1 MLKVEGIDV
10 HYGIIPAVRQLSLRV
25 EEGQIVALVG
35 ANGAGKT
42 TTLKT
47 IAGVLQPKKGRVI
60 YNGED
65 VTELASDKRVRM
77 GITLIP
83 EGRQIF
89 SGLSVKEN
97 LLLGAYYRKDRDEIK
112 KDVNWIHGLF
122 AVLIER
128 QSQIAGTLSG
138 GEQQMLALGR
148 GLMSRP
154 KLLLLDEPSLGLAP
168 MITKDVYQAIQK
180 INETGITILLV
191 EQNINIAMKVADY
204 AYVMETGSLK
214 LQGKPEDVMRSEEIR
229 KAYLGD

>member
-10 HYGIIPAVRQLSLRV
+10 HYGIIPAVRQLSLMV
-25 EEGQIVALVG
+25 EEGQVVALVG

-47 IAGVLQPKKGRVI
+47 IAGVLQPKKGRII

-65 VTELASDKRVRM
+65 VTELPSDKRVRM

-97 LLLGAYYRKDRDEIK
+97 LLLGAYYRKDKDEIK

-128 QSQIAGTLSG
+128 ESQIAGTLSG

-180 INETGITILLV
+180 INEAGITILLV

>member
-10 HYGIIPAVRQLSLRV
+10 HYGIIPAVRQLSLMV
-25 EEGQIVALVG
+25 EEGQVVALVG

-47 IAGVLQPKKGRVI
+47 IAGVLQPKKGRII

-65 VTELASDKRVRM
+65 VTELPSDKRVRM

-97 LLLGAYYRKDRDEIK
+97 LLLGAYYRKDKDEIK

-128 QSQIAGTLSG
+128 ESQIAGTLSG

-180 INETGITILLV
+180 INEAGITILLV

-214 LQGKPEDVMRSEEIR
+214 LQGKPEDVMRSEDIR
-229 KAYLGD
+229 RAYLGD

>member
-1 MLKVEGIDV
+1 LLKVEGIDV
-10 HYGIIPAVRQLSLRV
+10 HYGIIPAVRQLSLMV
-25 EEGQIVALVG
+25 EEGQVVALVG

-47 IAGVLQPKKGRVI
+47 IAGVLQPKKGRII

-65 VTELASDKRVRM
+65 VTELPSDKRVRM

-97 LLLGAYYRKDRDEIK
+97 LLLGAYYRKDKDEIK

-128 QSQIAGTLSG
+128 ESQIAGTLSG

-168 MITKDVYQAIQK
+168 MITKDVYEAIQK
-180 INETGITILLV
+180 INEAGITILLV

-214 LQGKPEDVMRSEEIR
+214 LQGKPEDVMRSEDIR
-229 KAYLGD
+229 RAYLGD